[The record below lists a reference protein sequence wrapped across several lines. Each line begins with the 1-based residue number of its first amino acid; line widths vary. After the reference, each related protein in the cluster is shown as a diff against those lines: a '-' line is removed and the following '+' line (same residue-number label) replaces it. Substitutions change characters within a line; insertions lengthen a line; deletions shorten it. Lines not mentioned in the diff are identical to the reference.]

1 MDIKRALILFLLFLV
16 VLSNAFVDYIISNFN
31 HAVTCRK
38 PTYFGIV
45 LQGIFLVIL
54 FSIVDYL
61 INENIL

>member
-1 MDIKRALILFLLFLV
+1 
-16 VLSNAFVDYIISNFN
+16 FVDYIISNFN